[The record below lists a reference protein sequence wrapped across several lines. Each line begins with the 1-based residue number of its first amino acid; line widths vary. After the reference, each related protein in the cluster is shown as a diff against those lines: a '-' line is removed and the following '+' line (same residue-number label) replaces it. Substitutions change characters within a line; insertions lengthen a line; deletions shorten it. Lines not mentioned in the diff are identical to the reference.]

1 MAFTAMVGA
10 RIRRRE
16 DPRLITGRATYTDD
30 VKQVGT
36 VYAAFVRSPYGH
48 AKIRGVDL
56 SAAKAHP
63 AVLAAYHGEDLHHAH
78 NLKASLPV
86 AHKMPELKTPPH
98 WILALDEVRFVGDPV
113 AVVVANSPYEARD
126 AAELVVVDYE
136 ELPAVVDPF
145 KAMAEGAP
153 LVHKDLGTNVCF
165 RMPFSAG
172 EPDAAF
178 AAADAVITQRIVN
191 QRVAPVPIEPRS
203 MVANWD
209 AGMQQLT
216 LYSATQIP
224 HLLRTQLA
232 IVLGLPENHI
242 RAIAPEVGGG
252 FGAKLNVYAE
262 EAVVS
267 WIAMQ
272 LERPVKYIETRS
284 ECFQAMIHGRD
295 QIDDLEIAAKRD
307 GTITGLRVQITAN
320 MGAYLQL
327 LTPVVPTLTMLMIP
341 GCYTIQNISCEVV
354 GVLTNTMSTDAYR
367 GAGRPEATF
376 FIERAM
382 DLVAGRFGLDP
393 AEVRRKNFIP
403 NSSFPHTT
411 AMGLTYDSGDY
422 ETTMDKALRLA
433 DYPALRKQQ
442 EELRAQGRYLGIGLS
457 TYVEVCGMGPS
468 AAMPAAGW
476 DSATVRVE
484 PTGSITVMTGVSPH
498 GQGQET
504 TFAQIVADELGVPI
518 DQVSVVHGDTD
529 KVQYGV
535 GTFGSRGTAVG
546 GAALKLAID
555 TIQAKCVKI
564 AAHQWEANPDD
575 VEYKDG
581 KIGVK
586 GDPSKV
592 MTTAEAGFLAF
603 MGDKLP
609 PGMEPGMDATRR
621 FEPPNFVFPFGTHVC
636 VVEVDALTGEVKV
649 VKYLAV
655 DDCGRLINP
664 MVAEGQVHGGIAQG
678 LSQALFEEVVYDDN
692 GQLLTGTLMDY
703 AIPHAEQVPHYEL
716 DHTVTPTT
724 VNPLGIKGIGEAGTI
739 GSTPA
744 VANAVIDALRPFG
757 VVHIDMPLK
766 PEKLWAAMQAGGN
779 ATTHAN
785 GHANGSTS

>member
-10 RIRRRE
+10 RVKRRE
-16 DPRLITGRATYTDD
+16 DPRLITGRATYVDD
-30 VKQVGT
+30 VKQVRT

-48 AKIRGVDL
+48 AKVKRVDVE
-56 SAAKAHP
+56 AAKAHP
-63 AVLAAYHGEDLHHAH
+63 GVLAAYTGDDLHHAH
-78 NLKASLPV
+78 GLKASRPV
-86 AHKMPELKTPPH
+86 AHKMPEHKTPPH
-98 WILALDEVRFVGDPV
+98 YMLAIDKVRFVGEAV
-113 AVVVANSPYEARD
+113 AVIVAHSPYIARD
-126 AAELVVVDYE
+126 AAELVEVDYE

-153 LVHKDLGTNVCF
+153 LVHESVPSNVAF

-172 EPDAAF
+172 DPAKAF
-178 AAADAVITQRIVN
+178 AEADEVITQRIVN

-209 AGMQQLT
+209 AGMQALT
-216 LYSATQIP
+216 IYSATQIP
-224 HLLRTQLA
+224 HLLRTQLSV
-232 IVLGLPENHI
+232 ILGVPENKL

-267 WIAMQ
+267 WLAMQ

-295 QIDDLEIAAKRD
+295 QIDDLEIACKKD
-307 GTITGLRVQITAN
+307 GTVTGLRVAITAN
-320 MGAYLQL
+320 MGAYHQL
-327 LTPVVPTLTMLMIP
+327 LTPVIPTLTMLMAP
-341 GCYTIQNISCEVV
+341 GCYTIANIECNVT
-354 GVLTNTMSTDAYR
+354 GVFTNTMSTDAYR

-382 DLVAGRFGLDP
+382 DLVALRLGMDP

-403 NSSFPHTT
+403 STAFPHTT

-422 ETTMDKALRLA
+422 ETTMDKALKII
-433 DYPALRKQQ
+433 DYPALRKRQA
-442 EELRAQGRYLGIGLS
+442 ELRTAGRLIGIGLS

-476 DSATVRVE
+476 DSATIRIE
-484 PTGSITVMTGVSPH
+484 PTGSVTVLTGVSPH

-504 TFAQIVADELGVPI
+504 TFAQIIADELGVPI
-518 DQVSVVHGDTD
+518 DHVTIAHGDTD
-529 KVQYGV
+529 RVQYGV

-546 GAALKLAID
+546 GAAMKLAIE
-555 TIQAKCVKI
+555 TIQAKAIKI

-575 VEYKDG
+575 VEYRDG
-581 KIGVK
+581 KIQVK
-586 GDPSKV
+586 GDPSKT
-592 MTTAEAGFLAF
+592 MSTAEAGFLAF
-603 MGDKLP
+603 MGDNLP
-609 PGMEPGMDATRR
+609 PGLEPGLDATRR

-636 VVEVDALTGEVKV
+636 VVEIDPQTGEVTV
-649 VKYLAV
+649 AQYLAV
-655 DDCGRLINP
+655 DDCGRLLNP
-664 MVAEGQVHGGIAQG
+664 MIVEGQVHGGIAQG
-678 LSQALFEEVVYDDN
+678 LAQALFEEVVYDER

-703 AIPHAEQVPHYEL
+703 AIPHAEQVPHYQL
-716 DHTVTPTT
+716 DHTVTPTN
-724 VNPLGIKGIGEAGTI
+724 VNPLGIKGVGEAGTI

-744 VANAVIDALRPFG
+744 IANAVMDALAPFG

-766 PEKLWAAMQAGGN
+766 PEKLWLAM
-779 ATTHAN
+779 HAQN
-785 GHANGSTS
+785 GHASSPNGSTK

>member
-16 DPRLITGRATYTDD
+16 DPRLITGRATYVDD
-30 VKQVGT
+30 VRQVGT

-48 AKIRGVDL
+48 AKITSIDT
-56 SAAKAHP
+56 SAAKGDPH
-63 AVLAAYHGEDLHHAH
+63 VLAVYTGEDLHHAH

-86 AHKMPELKTPPH
+86 AHKMPDLKTPPH
-98 WILALDEVRFVGDPV
+98 YVLALDEVRVIGEAV
-113 AVVVANSPYEARD
+113 AIVVADSPYTARD
-126 AAELVVVDYE
+126 AAEKVVVEYD
-136 ELPAVVDPF
+136 ELPAVVDTE
-145 KAMAEGAP
+145 KAAAGP
-153 LVHKDLGTNVCF
+153 PYVHESLGTNVAF
-165 RMPFSAG
+165 TMPFSAG
-172 EPDAAF
+172 DPDKAF
-178 AAADAVITQRIVN
+178 AEADVVVKQRIVN

-203 MVANWD
+203 MVANYD

-232 IVLGLPENHI
+232 IVLGLPENKI

-262 EAVVS
+262 EVVVS
-267 WIAMQ
+267 WVAMQ

-295 QIDDLEIAAKRD
+295 QIDDLEIAAKND
-307 GTITGLRVQITAN
+307 GTITGLRLKITAN
-320 MGAYLQL
+320 MGAYHQL
-327 LTPVVPTLTMLMIP
+327 LTPVVPTLTLLMAH
-341 GCYTIQNISCEVV
+341 GCYKFENIQAEVV
-354 GVLTNTMSTDAYR
+354 GVFTNTMSTDAYR

-376 FIERAM
+376 FIERAIDM
-382 DLVAGRFGLDP
+382 VAQRLKLDP
-393 AEVRRKNFIP
+393 ADVRRKNFIA
-403 NSSFPHTT
+403 NSAFPHTT
-411 AMGLTYDSGDY
+411 ATGLTYDSGDY
-422 ETTMDKALRLA
+422 ETTMDKALALA
-433 DYPALRKQQ
+433 DYTGLRKRQ
-442 EELRAQGRYLGIGLS
+442 EELRKQGRYLGIGLS

-476 DSATVRVE
+476 DSATIRIE
-484 PTGSITVMTGVSPH
+484 PTGSITVLTGVSPH

-518 DQVSVVHGDTD
+518 DQISVIHGDTD

-555 TIQAKCVKI
+555 TIQAKAIKI

-575 VEYKDG
+575 LEYRDG
-581 KIGVK
+581 KIQVK
-586 GDPSKV
+586 GDPSKT
-592 MTTAEAGFLAF
+592 MSTPEAGFLAF
-603 MGDKLP
+603 MGDNLP
-609 PGMEPGMDATRR
+609 PGLEPGLDATRR
-621 FEPPNFVFPFGTHVC
+621 FEPPNFVFPFGTHIC
-636 VVEVDALTGEVKV
+636 VVEVDAQSGQVEV
-649 VKYLAV
+649 VKYFAV

-664 MVAEGQVHGGIAQG
+664 MIAGGQVHGGIAQG
-678 LSQALFEEVVYDDN
+678 LSQALFEEVVYDDR

-744 VANAVIDALRPFG
+744 VANAVIDALAPFG

-766 PEKLWAAMQAGGN
+766 PEKLWAAMQAKP
-779 ATTHAN
+779 T
-785 GHANGSTS
+785 NGSVQ

>member
-1 MAFTAMVGA
+1 MAFTTMVGA

-48 AKIRGVDL
+48 AKIRGIDL

-86 AHKMPELKTPPH
+86 AHKMPDLKTPPH
-98 WILALDEVRFVGDPV
+98 WMLALDEVRFVGDPV
-113 AVVVANSPYEARD
+113 AVVVASSPYAARD
-126 AAELVVVDYE
+126 AAELVEVDYE

-145 KAMAEGAP
+145 KAMADGAP
-153 LVHKDLGTNVCF
+153 LVHHDLGTNVCF

-172 EPDAAF
+172 DPDAAF
-178 AAADAVITQRIVN
+178 AAADAVIKQRIVN

-267 WIAMQ
+267 WVAMQ

-295 QIDDLEIAAKRD
+295 QIDDLEIAAKKD
-307 GTITGLRVQITAN
+307 GTITGIRVQITAN

-341 GCYTIQNISCEVV
+341 GCYAIQNISCEVV

-382 DLVAGRFGLDP
+382 DLVAQRFGLDP

-403 NSSFPHTT
+403 SASFPHTT

-433 DYPALRKQQ
+433 DYAGLRKQQ

-518 DQVSVVHGDTD
+518 DQVSVIHGDTD

-555 TIQAKCVKI
+555 TIQAKAIKI

-575 VEYKDG
+575 VEYKNG
-581 KIGVK
+581 KIQVK
-586 GDPSKV
+586 GDPSKQ

-766 PEKLWAAMQAGGN
+766 PERLWAAMHAGRS
-779 ATTHAN
+779 
-785 GHANGSTS
+785 NGSAS

>member
-1 MAFTAMVGA
+1 MAFTTMVGA

-16 DPRLITGRATYTDD
+16 DPRLITGRATYVDD

-48 AKIRGVDL
+48 AKLLKVDI

-63 AVLAAYHGEDLHHAH
+63 AVLAAYTGDDLHHAQG
-78 NLKASLPV
+78 LKTSLPV
-86 AHKMPELKTPPH
+86 AHKMADLKTPPH
-98 WILALDEVRFVGDPV
+98 YMLAIDEVRVVGEAV
-113 AVVVANSPYEARD
+113 AVVIADTAYAAKD
-126 AAELVVVDYE
+126 AAELVEVEYE
-136 ELPAVVDPF
+136 QLPVVVDPL
-145 KAMAEGAP
+145 KAMEGP
-153 LVHKDLGTNVCF
+153 PYVHSSLGTNVAF
-165 RMPFSAG
+165 RMPFAAG
-172 EPDAAF
+172 DTEAAF
-178 AAADAVITQRIVN
+178 AAADEIIKQRIVN
-191 QRVAPVPIEPRS
+191 QRVAPVSIEPRS

-216 LYSATQIP
+216 LYSSTQIP

-232 IVLGLPENHI
+232 VVLGMSENHI

-252 FGAKLNVYAE
+252 FGGKLNVYAE
-262 EAVVS
+262 EFVIS
-267 WIAMQ
+267 WIATQ

-284 ECFQAMIHGRD
+284 ESFQAMIHGRD
-295 QIDDLEIAAKRD
+295 QIDDLEIACKRD
-307 GTITGLRVQITAN
+307 GTITGLKLRIVGN
-320 MGAYLQL
+320 LGAYHQL
-327 LTPVVPTLTMLMIP
+327 LTPVIPTLTLLMAP
-341 GCYTIQNISCEVV
+341 GCYRIANIQAEVV
-354 GVLTNTMSTDAYR
+354 GVFTNTMSTDAYR

-382 DLVAGRFGLDP
+382 DLVAQRLGLDP
-393 AEVRRKNFIP
+393 VEVRRKNFIP
-403 NSSFPHTT
+403 NTAFPHTT
-411 AMGLTYDSGDY
+411 STGLTYDSGDY
-422 ETTMDKALRLA
+422 ETTMDKALNIV
-433 DYPALRKQQ
+433 DYAGLRKRQA
-442 EELRAQGRYLGIGLS
+442 ELRKEGRYLGIGLS

-476 DSATVRVE
+476 DSATIRVE
-484 PTGSITVMTGVSPH
+484 PTGSITVLTGVSPH

-518 DQVSVVHGDTD
+518 DSINVIHGDTD

-546 GAALKLAID
+546 GAALKLAIE
-555 TIQAKCVKI
+555 TIQAKAIKI
-564 AAHQWEANPDD
+564 AAHAWEANPDD
-575 VEYKDG
+575 VEYRDG

-586 GDPSKV
+586 GDPSRS
-592 MTTAEAGFLAF
+592 MTTAEAGFMAF
-603 MGDKLP
+603 MGDNLP
-609 PGMEPGMDATRR
+609 PGLEPGMDATRR

-636 VVEVDALTGEVKV
+636 VVEVDAQTGQVEF

-655 DDCGRLINP
+655 DDCGRLLNP
-664 MVAEGQVHGGIAQG
+664 MIVEGQVHGGIAQG
-678 LSQALFEEVVYDDN
+678 LSQAMFEEVVYNDD

-703 AIPHAEQVPHYEL
+703 AIPHAEQVPHYDL

-744 VANAVIDALRPFG
+744 VANAVMDALAPFG

-766 PEKLWAAMQAGGN
+766 PEKLWLAMHAKTGN
-779 ATTHAN
+779 GRAR
-785 GHANGSTS
+785 

>member
-1 MAFTAMVGA
+1 MAFTTMVGA

-16 DPRLITGRATYTDD
+16 DPRLITGRATYVDD

-48 AKIRGVDL
+48 AKLLNVDV

-63 AVLAAYHGEDLHHAH
+63 AVLAAYTGEDLHHAH
-78 NLKASLPV
+78 GLKSSLPV
-86 AHKMPELKTPPH
+86 AHKMADLKTPPH
-98 WILALDEVRFVGDPV
+98 YILAIDEVRVVGEAV
-113 AVVVANSPYEARD
+113 AVVVADSAYAAKD
-126 AAELVVVDYE
+126 AAELVEVEYE
-136 ELPAVVDPF
+136 QLPAVVDPL
-145 KAMAEGAP
+145 KAMEGP
-153 LVHKDLGTNVCF
+153 PYVHSSLGTNVAF
-165 RMPFSAG
+165 RMPFAAG
-172 EPDAAF
+172 DTDAAF
-178 AAADAVITQRIVN
+178 AAADEIIKQRIVN

-232 IVLGLPENHI
+232 IVLGMSENHI
-242 RAIAPEVGGG
+242 RTIAPEVGGG

-262 EAVVS
+262 EVVIS
-267 WIAMQ
+267 WIATQ

-295 QIDDLEIAAKRD
+295 QIDDLEIACKRD
-307 GTITGLRVQITAN
+307 GTITGLKLRIVGN
-320 MGAYLQL
+320 MGAYHQL
-327 LTPVVPTLTMLMIP
+327 LTPVVPTLTLLMAP
-341 GCYTIQNISCEVV
+341 GCYQIANIQAEVI
-354 GVLTNTMSTDAYR
+354 GVFTNTMSTDAYR

-376 FIERAM
+376 FIERAV
-382 DLVAGRFGLDP
+382 DLVAQRLGLDP
-393 AEVRRKNFIP
+393 ADVRRKNFIP
-403 NSSFPHTT
+403 NTAFPHTT
-411 AMGLTYDSGDY
+411 STGLTYDSGDY
-422 ETTMDKALRLA
+422 ETTMDKALA
-433 DYPALRKQQ
+433 IVDYAGLRKRQA
-442 EELRAQGRYLGIGLS
+442 ELRKEGRYLGIGLS

-476 DSATVRVE
+476 DSATIRVE
-484 PTGSITVMTGVSPH
+484 PTGSITVLTGVSPH

-518 DQVSVVHGDTD
+518 DSINVIHGDTD

-546 GAALKLAID
+546 GAALKLAIE
-555 TIQAKCVKI
+555 TIQAKAIKI
-564 AAHQWEANPDD
+564 AAHAWEANPDD
-575 VEYKDG
+575 VEYRDG

-586 GDPSKV
+586 GDPSKS
-592 MTTAEAGFLAF
+592 MTTAEAGFMAF
-603 MGDKLP
+603 MGDNLP
-609 PGMEPGMDATRR
+609 PGLEPGMDATRR

-636 VVEVDALTGEVKV
+636 VVEVDAQTGQVEF

-655 DDCGRLINP
+655 DDCGRLLNP
-664 MVAEGQVHGGIAQG
+664 MIVEGQVHGGIAQG
-678 LSQALFEEVVYDDN
+678 LSQAMFEEVVYDDD

-703 AIPHAEQVPHYEL
+703 AIPHAEQVPHYDL
-716 DHTVTPTT
+716 DHTVTATT
-724 VNPLGIKGIGEAGTI
+724 VNPLGIKGVGEAGTI

-744 VANAVIDALRPFG
+744 VANAVMDALAPFG

-766 PEKLWAAMQAGGN
+766 PEKLWLAMHAKTGN
-779 ATTHAN
+779 GRAR
-785 GHANGSTS
+785 